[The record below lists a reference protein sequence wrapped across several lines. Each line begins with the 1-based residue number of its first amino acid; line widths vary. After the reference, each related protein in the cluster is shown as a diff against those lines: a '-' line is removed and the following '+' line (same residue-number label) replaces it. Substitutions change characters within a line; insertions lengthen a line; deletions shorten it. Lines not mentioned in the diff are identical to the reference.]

1 MQEKEKE
8 KEMADAEKEMADAE
22 EPTVQVT
29 QKTRGRGSRKARG
42 VKRGK
47 AAEQEDQGAG
57 SGGGK
62 PTKKHAQDKDRT
74 AQDVLNLKKF
84 LETPVDVRLLSDP
97 ELDYAARNITRTNID
112 RIKEAFVYSI
122 MSTAVVVVDDNSAL
136 WKKEVGKPMAAC
148 TEEERAQLKTK
159 FKELLTKASRDVSAA
174 KKGIGMKVTSI
185 MQVTP
190 AAVTSE
196 LHPPMTSPAP
206 LKPF

>member
-8 KEMADAEKEMADAE
+8 KEMADAE
-22 EPTVQVT
+22 EPAVQVT

-57 SGGGK
+57 SGGDK

-74 AQDVLNLKKF
+74 AQDTLNLKKF

-112 RIKEAFVYSI
+112 RIKEAFVYGI
-122 MSTAVVVVDDNSAL
+122 MSSAVVVVDDSSAL
-136 WKKEVGKPMAAC
+136 WKKEVGKQSMVEC
-148 TEEERAQLKTK
+148 TEEERAQLKAK

-206 LKPF
+206 IKPF